1 MTMNRKK
8 SETRPAATFLPLIM
22 ALVLSLAPLPVLAT
36 EFVLLYSNDNVG
48 EIEPCG

>member
-8 SETRPAATFLPLIM
+8 SETRRPAPLLALLM